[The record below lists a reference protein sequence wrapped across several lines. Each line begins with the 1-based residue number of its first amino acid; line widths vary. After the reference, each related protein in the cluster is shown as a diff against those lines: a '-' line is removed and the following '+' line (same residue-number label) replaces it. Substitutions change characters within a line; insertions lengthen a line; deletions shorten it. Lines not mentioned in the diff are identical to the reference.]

1 MAKPDY
7 TRRCTTAPLW
17 VVAVLVAVS
26 LVPAWS
32 VGGVRLRRAN
42 ILSEVV
48 RFDAGAERAGTDLPY
63 DEAEFEIDLEAISEQ
78 VAVAQEQFS
87 AAESDPGSAADST
100 ATETCYVWELDGLR
114 LPSGECACDPE
125 EGGGTPGG
133 SGCLSGQSGCDFGKN
148 GTATGER
155 TSLPDPEPQITP
167 IEDFDSTGC
176 SPLERLY
183 QKCARYGTRVRIAF
197 LGDSFV
203 EGDILTADLREQLQ
217 TAFGGCGCG
226 FAPAASPL
234 TGFRRTVKTTSR
246 GWSSYN
252 IMQRRTTPAEL
263 SANHIVSGWVCRPER
278 GASTRWEC
286 TSARRC
292 IDSCREANL
301 LFMSRKESRVEVTVN
316 DSLCRTFTVTPAE
329 VLRRISVRGTIR
341 SVEMKVLEGQ
351 SGFIGYGA
359 QLGGDGVV
367 VDNFSIRS
375 NNGQAMFWSDAAL
388 NAQLDHEMGGY
399 DLVILQY
406 GLNIMQNGVD
416 HYTNYAT
423 QLGKMIAYVRQC
435 FPGAA
440 VLVMGVS
447 DRSTRSAEGGFVPMQ
462 AARGLTQYQRE
473 AARTAGAAF
482 WSTYDA
488 MQQLGGMARFVE
500 QGWAGKDYTHINYAG
515 GREVATALYRAI
527 CREVCRKQQE
537 LRAQRDEELNR
548 QLPEVQL
555 PPFPLSESAGRPDL
569 SALRAE
575 RPDSSAL
582 PEETPD
588 YPAQPAEQPDSSVVP
603 ESAEHPDLSAL
614 HAARPDS
621 SALPESATYLDRTN
635 RPGTELQTEAIR

>member
-17 VVAVLVAVS
+17 VVAVLVVVS

-48 RFDAGAERAGTDLPY
+48 RYEADAHSAETELPY

-78 VAVAQEQFS
+78 VAAVQEQFT
-87 AAESDPGSAADST
+87 AAESDPGNTPAADST
-100 ATETCYVWELDGLR
+100 ATETCYVWDLDGHA
-114 LPSGECACDPE
+114 LPDEDSGCTTAEENSDTPKEDIGAPE
-125 EGGGTPGG
+125 ERL
-133 SGCLSGQSGCDFGKN
+133 C
-148 GTATGER
+148 
-155 TSLPDPEPQITP
+155 LPDEEQRITP

-176 SPLERLY
+176 SPMERLY
-183 QKCARYGTRVRIAF
+183 EKCTRYGTRVRIAF

-217 TAFGGCGCG
+217 ERFGGCGCG

-234 TGFRRTVKTTSR
+234 TGFRRTVKTASR

-252 IMQRRTTPAEL
+252 IMQRRTTPADL
-263 SANHIVSGWVCRPER
+263 AASHIVSGWVCRPER

-286 TSARRC
+286 TAARHC

-301 LFMSRKESRVEVTVN
+301 LFVSRVESRVEVTVN

-329 VLRRISVRGTIR
+329 VLRCISVRGTIR

-388 NAQLDHEMGGY
+388 NAQLDHEVGGY

-423 QLGKMIAYVRQC
+423 QLGKMIAYVRRC
-435 FPGAA
+435 FPRAA
-440 VLVMGVS
+440 VLVLGVS

-462 AARGLTQYQRE
+462 AARGLTQYQRG

-488 MQQLGGMARFVE
+488 MQELGGMARFVE

-515 GREVATALYRAI
+515 GREVATALCRAL

-537 LRAQRDEELNR
+537 LQAQRAEELNR

-555 PPFPLSESAGRPDL
+555 PPLPLSESAEHPDL
-569 SALRAE
+569 SVRHEVRPDSLALPAGDPGPSALPAE

-582 PEETPD
+582 PET
-588 YPAQPAEQPDSSVVP
+588 A
-603 ESAEHPDLSAL
+603 AL
-614 HAARPDS
+614 TDPP
-621 SALPESATYLDRTN
+621 ALPATH
-635 RPGTELQTEAIR
+635 PGPAGQAETEPLTEAIR